1 MKHFQFTLKVPG
13 STSNLGP
20 GFDSIGLAINRFL
33 TIHVESADRWD
44 IHFTNN
50 EIVLPDVKE
59 NLFYRAAYRVSEL
72 YKKQLPP
79 LKIVMDSEIPLA
91 RGLGSS
97 AAAIVGGIETANL
110 VLELNLPLKEKGYIA
125 SSFEGHPDNATA
137 SLLGGLTISTHTDES
152 TETIVCAAPNI
163 DIVAMI
169 PSFELQT
176 KKARAVL
183 PDQLSYK
190 QAVEASSISN
200 VLVAAIFQ
208 NNWVLAGKMMEK
220 DLFHHP
226 YRKQLVP
233 DLVKITELGHELG
246 AYGTI
251 LSGAGPTIISFVP
264 KNKGEKI
271 GQLISQKFPN
281 YQYEV
286 LQPISHGVITLPA
299 NETMKL
305 VP

>member
-110 VLELNLPLKEKGYIA
+110 VLELNLTLKEKGHIA
-125 SSFEGHPDNATA
+125 SCFEGHPDNATA

-152 TETIVCAAPNI
+152 TETIVCQAPAI

-286 LQPISHGVITLPA
+286 LQPISHGVITLPS